1 MQTPLD
7 YTEGG
12 GIVTLTI
19 NMPEI
24 RNAISSPEMI
34 DALVDA
40 CERLNGDMN
49 ARVAILTGAGT
60 AFSSGGNVKKMLQS
74 GEARADLPAQTRRNY
89 KLGIQR
95 IPLAFDALEVPII
108 AAVNGPAI
116 GAGCDLACM
125 CDIRIAAESASFAES
140 FVKLGIIPGDGGAW
154 PLQRIVGYQRA
165 AELSFTG
172 DMIDAQTALAI
183 GLCTRVVAHEALM
196 PSARELAA

>member
-7 YTEGG
+7 YAEEG
-12 GIVTLTI
+12 GIVTLTM

-34 DALVDA
+34 DALVEA
-40 CERLNGDMN
+40 CERLNADLN

-74 GEARADLPAQTRRNY
+74 GETRADLPAQTRRNY

-154 PLQRIVGYQRA
+154 LLPR
-165 AELSFTG
+165 
-172 DMIDAQTALAI
+172 
-183 GLCTRVVAHEALM
+183 
-196 PSARELAA
+196 

>member
-7 YTEGG
+7 YAEKD
-12 GIVTLTI
+12 GIVTLTM

-24 RNAISSPEMI
+24 RNAISSPEVI
-34 DALVDA
+34 DALVAA
-40 CERLNGDMN
+40 CERLNADMN

-60 AFSSGGNVKKMLQS
+60 AFLSGGNVKKMLES
-74 GEARADLPAQTRRNY
+74 GETRADLPAQTRRNY

-108 AAVNGPAI
+108 AAVNGSAI

-154 PLQRIVGYQRA
+154 LLPRRRFFESL
-165 AELSFTG
+165 
-172 DMIDAQTALAI
+172 
-183 GLCTRVVAHEALM
+183 
-196 PSARELAA
+196 